1 MYYIEVRCMAI
12 KDSCNQKNFLKQYFD
27 EIKKYNLLT
36 QAEEVSLAKR
46 IEKGDK
52 EAYNKMINCNLRLV
66 VNIAKKYITPE
77 WNLADLIQEGNIG
90 LIKAVKKFNYRKN
103 VRFSTY
109 ACWWIKQ
116 SITRSMSNKRRAIRL
131 PHRKEETLRKIN
143 RTSEE
148 LSQKLNRKP
157 TIKEIANILGYDEL
171 LILNL
176 KSVSDK
182 MTSIDEDINET
193 GCSYTNF
200 LDDETYSPEYIMN
213 RIDLTKETSEVLEK
227 LKDKEREIIKL
238 RYAFENRKKKTLKTI
253 AKDLGISPETVRQ
266 IEIRATKKIKEN
278 FSYLKDYLFC

>member
-1 MYYIEVRCMAI
+1 MAI